1 MLIKNAIA
9 DDKIDRIKAL
19 IIFNTTANNEFN
31 ITINKKSAINPRQ
44 NPSRSFLLRDIW
56 IEILAEIIINIQN
69 LISLK
74 LSATNIE
81 KIVSFPNDSKHILN

>member
-1 MLIKNAIA
+1 MPLNDFIG
-9 DDKIDRIKAL
+9 
-19 IIFNTTANNEFN
+19 IFNTTANNEFN

-81 KIVSFPNDSKHILN
+81 KIVSFPNDSKDKTYSKLKLNVVLN